1 MTPFLRNCW
10 YMAAWAEAIAPGAG
24 VARTIIGLPILLHRR
39 MDDGRVLAIDDRCPH
54 RTSSRWMELSTLMST

>member
-39 MDDGRVLAIDDRCPH
+39 IDDGRVLAIADR
-54 RTSSRWMELSTLMST
+54 